1 MAKTTKSKNSTEVE
15 IESKDSSQETLN
27 VPETQ
32 EEMQNP
38 LSSMSNDELLSGAK
52 AQLLKSKIFFNEI
65 QNTRYPIDMSSK
77 AMSFIKKYLEK
88 DAPWD
93 AKTSGG
99 LLALY
104 GDLKGVNINQE
115 VVELKHSSVSNLYN
129 FLLGFKGN
137 GYFEAREY
145 IKILTIVGDSIQR
158 AMENIDKKNKEYQDI
173 HKTLS
178 EFDDE
183 LQLRGL
189 KIDEEE
195 INQMFSDSTKEP
207 STNDSESLITGEDNM
222 KNVSQE

>member
-1 MAKTTKSKNSTEVE
+1 MAKTAKIKNSVETEIVNE
-15 IESKDSSQETLN
+15 EMLN

-38 LSSMSNDELLSGAK
+38 LTSMSNEDLLKGAK
-52 AQLLKSKIFFNEI
+52 DQLLKSKLFFNEI

-104 GDLKGVNINQE
+104 GDLKGVSVNEE

-158 AMENIDKKNKEYQDI
+158 AMESIDKKNKEYQDI
-173 HKTLS
+173 HKVLS
-178 EFDDE
+178 EYDDE

-195 INQMFSDSTKEP
+195 INQMFSESTKDP
-207 STNDSESLITGEDNM
+207 ATNDSESLVDEDGSM
-222 KNVSQE
+222 TTSSPE